1 MSGSQNLIFGLHGA
15 LYGISAD
22 FVREICWLP
31 ELHSLATAPT
41 DILGIFNWRSRM
53 VPVMHLDLRF
63 GRGFS
68 GCNIT
73 DRLVV
78 LELQGTY
85 VAVVAHEVFDVRIIE
100 PQPLDLD
107 LIQARQSAL
116 DRHFITGIAQSNG
129 SPITCLD
136 LDRLIREPVAV
147 AALETQELAVVAS
160 VDADFYR
167 RCYPQATVAERA
179 TFASRAAQLQTT
191 VTQAQTVGVEEG
203 VLVVQIGTEYIG
215 LPLELVVDVDSLDR
229 FGISPVPVAP
239 RSILGQ
245 INWRGEILPV
255 LELASVLEIAVL
267 FHQEIVVV
275 QIEGMK
281 VGIAVNR
288 IFDVFYLPSLEIET
302 LPIAIGNNLNR
313 YLRGV
318 SRYADRSM
326 YLLKLQELIAEEFLP
341 TSVV

>member
-15 LYGISAD
+15 LYGIGAN

-31 ELHSLATAPT
+31 ELHSLATAPS

-85 VAVVAHEVFDVRIIE
+85 VAIVAHEVFDVQFID

-116 DRHFITGIAQSNG
+116 DRHFITGIAQTNG
-129 SPITCLD
+129 DPVTCLD
-136 LDRLIREPVAV
+136 LDRLIREPDAV
-147 AALETQELAVVAS
+147 AALEGQELPVAAG

-179 TFASRAAQLQTT
+179 TFASRAARLQIEI
-191 VTQAQTVGVEEG
+191 AQTQTIELEEG

-215 LPLELVVDVDSLDR
+215 LPLELVVDVDTLDR
-229 FGISPVPVAP
+229 FKISPVPVAP

-245 INWRGEILPV
+245 INWRGEILPL
-255 LELASVLEIAVL
+255 LELASILELATL
-267 FHQEIVVV
+267 SRQEIVVV
-275 QIEGMK
+275 QVEGVK
-281 VGIAVNR
+281 VGIGVDR
-288 IFDVFYLPSLEIET
+288 IFDVFYLPNTEIET
-302 LPIAIGNNLNR
+302 LPIAIGDRLDR

-318 SRYADRSM
+318 SKYADRLM
-326 YLLKLQELIAEEFLP
+326 YILKLQELIAGEFLA
-341 TSVV
+341 TTVI

>member
-31 ELHSLATAPT
+31 ELHSLATAPS

-63 GRGFS
+63 GRKFS
-68 GCNIT
+68 GCNLT

-85 VAVVAHEVFDVRIIE
+85 VAIVAHEVFDVRVID
-100 PQPLDLD
+100 PQPLDLE

-129 SPITCLD
+129 TPVTCLN
-136 LDRLIREPVAV
+136 LDRLIREPDAV
-147 AALETQELAVVAS
+147 AALEIQELAVVAG

-179 TFASRAAQLQTT
+179 TFASRAAQLQTAI
-191 VTQAQTVGVEEG
+191 VQTQAIGAEEG

-215 LPLELVVDVDSLDR
+215 LPLELVVDVDALDR
-229 FGISPVPVAP
+229 FPISPVPVAP

-245 INWRGEILPV
+245 INWRGEILPL
-255 LELASVLEIAVL
+255 LELASLLEIEVL
-267 FHQEIVVV
+267 SHQEIVIV
-275 QIEGMK
+275 QIDDMK
-281 VGIAVNR
+281 VAIGVNR
-288 IFDVFYLPSLEIET
+288 IFDVFYLPNMELET
-302 LPIAIGNNLNR
+302 LPIAIGDRLDR

-318 SRYADRSM
+318 TKYEDRLM
-326 YLLKLQELIAEEFLP
+326 YVIKLQELIAGEFLS